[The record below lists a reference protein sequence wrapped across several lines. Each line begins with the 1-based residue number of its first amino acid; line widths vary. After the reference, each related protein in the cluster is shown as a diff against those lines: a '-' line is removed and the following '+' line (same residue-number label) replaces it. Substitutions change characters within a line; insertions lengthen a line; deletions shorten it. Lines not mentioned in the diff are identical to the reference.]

1 MRANEIIKGQEAA
14 AVVIDEAVTD
24 EERSMRLL
32 EIQNEMDELKFK
44 YQRQQEMLLSLDM
57 VLDNRGWQE
66 LFGNNVDLWGPS
78 IEQIRYA
85 STQIRELTTVNAHM
99 KRGNLLRANY
109 CWDGGIHYENVPA
122 TQSGRG
128 TNVQSRIDDP
138 VNQREFFGAAA
149 RKKRSKAEYCD
160 GHAIYLGDDT
170 THQLK
175 FIDFQHVSSIL
186 ANPADP
192 SEIWALRITVDV
204 STNINDPQLEARWVF
219 LDEFVDKRIADSY
232 THNGTS
238 EKIDKTHRIFL
249 RRVNVTPGWQ
259 LGVPDALAAMS
270 WIRMYR
276 EYVISGKKMSDAMA
290 MLWGQYRSTAAG
302 MANASV
308 AVGGSKQGAGQVDV
322 SGGEWNIL
330 STAGKSYDFTPG
342 MHILA
347 AAATALEVSVIDL
360 SSNPGA
366 AGSSYGSAQTL
377 DLPSR
382 IAVAARR
389 AEEAEFDE
397 QVLRWLG
404 AKNPKAWF
412 NSLQTAE
419 DIYRLMQAEGFYWN
433 FGLRDGNE
441 QKQSMDAIKGIPPEA
456 TKPTPDGLMLPNN
469 EKFVDT
475 LSNDANLGNGSGGGA
490 TTPTTASPDQGKATK
505 NGGAG
510 NTGNVRSDKISK

>member
-1 MRANEIIKGQEAA
+1 MARNKKIQAQET
-14 AVVIDEAVTD
+14 ISDEKA
-24 EERSMRLL
+24 ELRLL
-32 EIQNEMDELKFK
+32 EITNEIEDLRFK
-44 YQRQQEMLLSLDM
+44 YERAQESLLSLDM
-57 VLDNRGWQE
+57 ILDNRGWQE

-109 CWDGGIHYENVPA
+109 CWNGGIHYAGIDGAKQGP
-122 TQSGRG
+122 G
-128 TNVQSRIDDP
+128 TNVQARIDDP
-138 VNQREFFGAAA
+138 VNQREFFGPAA

-160 GHAIYLGDDT
+160 GHAIYIGDDSS
-170 THQLK
+170 HQLK
-175 FIDFQHVSSIL
+175 FVDFQHVQAVL

-192 SEIWALRITVDV
+192 SEIWAMRITVDV
-204 STNINDPQLEARWVF
+204 STDINATDLQARWIF
-219 LDEFVDKRIADSY
+219 LDEFVDKRVAKIY
-232 THNGTS
+232 IHNGV
-238 EKIDKTHRIFL
+238 EEQIDQTHRVFL
-249 RRVNVTPGWQ
+249 RKVNETPGWQ
-259 LGVPDALAAMS
+259 FGVPDALAAMG

-276 EYVISGKKMSDAMA
+276 EYIISGKKMSDAMA
-290 MLWGQYRSTAAG
+290 MLWGQYKSTAAG

-308 AVGGSKQGAGQVDV
+308 AVGGQKQGAGQVDV

-330 STAGKSYDFTPG
+330 STAGKSYDFEPG
-342 MHILA
+342 MAILA
-347 AAATALEVSVIDL
+347 AAATSLEISVIDL

-397 QVLRWLG
+397 KVLRWMG
-404 AKNPKAWF
+404 AKDPKAWF
-412 NSLQTAE
+412 DSLQSAE
-419 DIYRLMQAEGFYWN
+419 DIYRLMQAEGFYWAY
-433 FGLRDGNE
+433 GLRDGME
-441 QKQSMDAIKGIPPEA
+441 QKKAMDTVKGIPNEITPQTPE
-456 TKPTPDGLMLPNN
+456 GLMLPNN

-490 TTPTTASPDQGKATK
+490 STTPTTGTPGQGKSTGA
-505 NGGAG
+505 GGAG
-510 NTGNVRSDKISK
+510 NTGNVRKDKISK

>member
-1 MRANEIIKGQEAA
+1 MAKNKRIQEDS
-14 AVVIDEAVTD
+14 VPDDTKTQLK
-24 EERSMRLL
+24 LL
-32 EIQNEMDELKFK
+32 EISNEMENLKFK
-44 YQRQQEMLLSLDM
+44 YERAQETLLSMDIM
-57 VLDNRGWQE
+57 LDNRGWTE

-85 STQIRELTTVNAHM
+85 SSQIRELTTVNAHM

-109 CWDGGIHYENVPA
+109 CWDGGVHYENIA
-122 TQSGRG
+122 GKARGRG
-128 TNVQSRIDDP
+128 TNVQGRIDDP

-149 RKKRSKAEYCD
+149 RKLRSKAEYCD
-160 GHAIYLGDDT
+160 GHAVYLGDDST
-170 THQLK
+170 YQLK
-175 FIDFQHVSSIL
+175 FIDFQHVTGIL
-186 ANPADP
+186 TNPADP
-192 SEIWALRITVDV
+192 SEIWALRIGLDV
-204 STNINDPQLEARWVF
+204 STNINDPQIEHRWVF
-219 LDEFVDKRIADSY
+219 LDEFIDKRVAGQY
-232 THNGTS
+232 NHNGVN
-238 EKIDKTHRIFL
+238 EDIDQKHRIFL
-249 RRVNVTPGWQ
+249 RKVNATPGWM
-259 LGVPDALAAMS
+259 LGVPDALAAMG

-308 AVGGSKQGAGQVDV
+308 VVGGGNKQGAGQVDI

-404 AKNPKAWF
+404 ATNPKAWF

-433 FGLRDGNE
+433 FGLRTGDE
-441 QKQSMDAIKGIPPEA
+441 QKKAMNAVKGIPDEA
-456 TKPTPDGLMLPNN
+456 ALPTPDGLMLPNN

-475 LSNDANLGNGSGGGA
+475 LSNDANLGNGGTGNSDAGA
-490 TTPTTASPDQGKATK
+490 PKTPSQGTPGQGKSTG